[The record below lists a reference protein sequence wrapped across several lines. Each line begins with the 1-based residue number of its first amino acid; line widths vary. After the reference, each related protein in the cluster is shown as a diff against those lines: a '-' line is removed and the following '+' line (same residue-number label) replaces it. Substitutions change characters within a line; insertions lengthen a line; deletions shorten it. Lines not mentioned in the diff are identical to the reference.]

1 MKTAADVLVSFLA
14 AQGVTRAFCVPGE
27 SYVAVL
33 DALHAHP
40 SIDLV
45 TCRHESGAGF
55 MALADARLTGVPGVA
70 LVSRGPGACN
80 ASIAIH
86 TAQQDAVPVLL
97 IVGQVE
103 ARDLRA
109 RAFQEI
115 DYARMFEGV
124 AKFVGEAVNPGQ
136 VAELV
141 SRAWSAMLTGV
152 PGPAVL
158 VVPEDVLAEPCGRGA
173 LAPVVASDAGPS
185 VESADRLAEM
195 LRGAERPVVIAGG
208 DLDRVGGREAL
219 RAFAERWQVPVA
231 VSFRRQD
238 LFANA
243 HPLYA
248 GDMGLSN
255 PQAQREA
262 FARADLV
269 IALGTRLGDITTQ
282 GYSFPAQGQRLV
294 HVCAD
299 ASWLGWRF
307 ETALALAAHAG
318 PVLAALG
325 QRNAGAPAGR
335 AAWNAE
341 LRAIQSADAAWVPRT
356 AGDGVVFA
364 NVVAAL
370 GPMLADDAIVTLDAG
385 TFGAPFYRK
394 VAWKLGQRLLAPIAG
409 SMGYG
414 MPAAVAAALRHPDR
428 PVICAVGD
436 GGFLMTGSE
445 LAVAAARGANLKV
458 LLSENG
464 SYASI
469 RIHQERAHPGRV
481 SGTDLV
487 NPDLAMMGAAY
498 GYPVMVVREEA
509 EVPALLAA
517 LVAPGP
523 LFAVVHSSLRAV
535 LPA

>member
-1 MKTAADVLVSFLA
+1 MQTAADCLVAFLA
-14 AQGVTRAFCVPGE
+14 AQGVDRAFCVPGE

-33 DALHAHP
+33 DAMHAHP

-55 MALADARLTGVPGVA
+55 MALADARLTGVPGIV

-80 ASIAIH
+80 ASIAVH
-86 TAQQDAVPVLL
+86 TAQQDAVPLLL

-115 DYARMFEGV
+115 DYFRMFDGV
-124 AKFVGEAVNPGQ
+124 AKFIGEATRPEQ
-136 VAELV
+136 VPELV
-141 SRAWSAMLTGV
+141 ARAWAAMLTGV

-158 VVPEDVLAEPCGRGA
+158 ALPEDVLAAACDRIAP
-173 LAPVVASDAGPS
+173 APVTASDAAASPE
-185 VESADRLAEM
+185 VTDHLADLLGR
-195 LRGAERPVVIAGG
+195 AERALLIAGG
-208 DLDRVGGREAL
+208 DLDRPGGREAL
-219 RAFAERWQVPVA
+219 LAFAERWQVPVA

-238 LFANA
+238 LFPNA

-255 PQAQREA
+255 PAAQQAA

-269 IALGTRLGDITTQ
+269 LALGTRLGDLTSQ
-282 GYSFPAQGQRLV
+282 GYRFPEPGQRLV

-307 ETALALAAHAG
+307 STDVAIAAHAM
-318 PVLAALG
+318 PILRALAGRTAT
-325 QRNAGAPAGR
+325 APASR

-341 LRAIQSADAAWVPRT
+341 LRALHSTDAAWAPRT
-356 AGDGVVFA
+356 AADGVVFP
-364 NVVAAL
+364 NLVAAL
-370 GPMLADDAIVTLDAG
+370 GPRLADNAIVTLDAG

-394 VAWKLGQRLLAPIAG
+394 IAWRPGQRLLAPISGA
-409 SMGYG
+409 MGYG

-445 LAVAAARGANLKV
+445 LAVAAARNAPLKV

-469 RIHQERAHPGRV
+469 RIYQERAHPGRV

-498 GYPVMVVREEA
+498 GYPVMVVRREE
-509 EVPALLAA
+509 ELPALIEA

-523 LFAVVHSSLRAV
+523 LFAVVHSSLSAI
-535 LPA
+535 LP